1 MEFTGTSSS
10 AAARQNEEET
20 PTTMRVTKRNG
31 SFEPVDINKIVKA
44 VSRCCYNLKSVDA
57 LRIATKTI
65 SGLYDGA
72 TTKDLDKL
80 SIQTAAGLIF
90 EEPEYSRLAAR
101 LLNNYISKEV
111 ANQEIYSFSQS
122 INFGFKEGL
131 INERTAK
138 FVTENSRKLNDAIDE
153 TRNDL
158 FEFFGLRTLYDRYL
172 LKNPQKRDVIET
184 PQFFWMRVACGLS
197 ETPHEAISL
206 YKLFSSLEYIPST
219 PTLFN
224 SGAKHE
230 QLSSCFLL
238 DSPQDSLESIYD
250 RYKQIALLSKFSGGI
265 GVAYHRIRSQ
275 GSLIRGTNGFSNG
288 IIPWLKTL
296 DSSVA
301 GVNQC
306 FEPETI
312 VFTAN
317 GVKEIKNVEKCDLV
331 LGQSGN
337 YREVLEHFTYQQ
349 KDAMVEIDVKHS
361 IKPLRVTA
369 GHPFWAIQNVRIE
382 QNIDRILSQIERGVH
397 QAKWVDAGNLQKGD
411 YVAQVIP
418 QETVAVEDFTEE
430 DARMYGILLGDGHLS
445 GKKNEWGVSGNP
457 QNDTHLKFVREYLIK
472 RGIHFWETGRG
483 EETYLQIR
491 FAYSEGVAR
500 EAITGRFAG
509 YGKLNLP
516 FTREDIYN
524 ETGEKHISR
533 KFSHLPPA
541 QTKALIQGLLETDG
555 GISRGKEI
563 YFTNKSQSLVE
574 GLRYQLLRLGIPTAG
589 QYRERENAHTGTR
602 SNGTIIEFK
611 GISKSFDV
619 RIPAVPEIAELV
631 DCQPLT
637 KFNWFIWQNCI
648 WTRVRSNKSIE
659 NVPIVHD
666 LKVEGDETYMT
677 SAALVH
683 NGGKR
688 RGACCVY
695 LETWHAD
702 IEDFLELRENTGDE
716 ARRTHNLNTAN
727 WVSDLFMKR
736 VERDEMWSL
745 FDPKVVPEFPDL
757 FGAEFE
763 KAYLE
768 AEEAQLFYKQVKARD
783 LYSRMMR
790 TLAQTGNGWMTFK
803 DASNTKSNQTGKAE
817 NVIHLSNLCT
827 EILEVTNDKET
838 AVCNLGSINAARY
851 LQGGEFDF
859 EKLAKNVRL
868 AVRQL
873 DRVIDLNFYTIP
885 QAKASNMR
893 WRNIGLGIM
902 GLQDVFFQMRLPFD
916 SDEARGISAKIQ
928 EEIYFA
934 ALTASCELA
943 QEKGKHAAFDETRAA
958 EGVLQFDLWNVTP
971 ENTER
976 WDNLRAKVKEHGLR
990 NSLMIAIAPT
1000 ATIASI
1006 AGCYECIEPQ
1016 VSNLFKRET
1025 LSGDFVQINR
1035 YLVQEL
1041 KKENLWTDEI
1051 RTKIKL
1057 AEGSIQNIAEFP
1069 DELKAIYRTSWE
1081 LPMKSLIDMAAARG
1095 AFIDQSQSL
1104 NLFME
1109 SPNIGKLSSMY
1120 MYAWQKGL
1128 KTTYYLRSRPAT
1140 RIAQVTASEAKTEVK
1155 KTYTD
1160 EESLICSLENPEA
1173 CDACQ

>member
-1 MEFTGTSSS
+1 MNDSSFNSS
-10 AAARQNEEET
+10 AAVRQTEEIT
-20 PTTMRVTKRNG
+20 PTSMRVRKRNG
-31 SFEPVDINKIVKA
+31 SFEPVDINKIVRA
-44 VSRCCYNLKSVDA
+44 ISRCCYNLTSVDA

-72 TTKDLDKL
+72 TTKDLDQL

-101 LLNNYISKEV
+101 LLNNYIEKEV
-111 ANQEIYSFSQS
+111 ENQEIHSFSQS
-122 INFGFKEGL
+122 ISFGMKEGL

-138 FVTENSRKLNDAIDE
+138 FVAENSRKLNAAIDE
-153 TRNDL
+153 TSNDL
-158 FEFFGLRTLYDRYL
+158 FEFFGLRTVYDRYL
-172 LKNPQKRDVIET
+172 LKNPTSREVIES
-184 PQFFWMRVACGLS
+184 PQYFWMRVACGLS
-197 ETPHEAISL
+197 ETPHEAINL

-265 GVAYHRIRSQ
+265 GVAYTRVRSQ
-275 GSLIRGTNGFSNG
+275 GSLIKGTNGFSNG
-288 IIPWLKTL
+288 IVPWLKTL

-301 GVNQC
+301 GVNQ
-306 FEPETI
+306 
-312 VFTAN
+312 
-317 GVKEIKNVEKCDLV
+317 
-331 LGQSGN
+331 
-337 YREVLEHFTYQQ
+337 
-349 KDAMVEIDVKHS
+349 
-361 IKPLRVTA
+361 
-369 GHPFWAIQNVRIE
+369 
-382 QNIDRILSQIERGVH
+382 
-397 QAKWVDAGNLQKGD
+397 
-411 YVAQVIP
+411 
-418 QETVAVEDFTEE
+418 
-430 DARMYGILLGDGHLS
+430 
-445 GKKNEWGVSGNP
+445 
-457 QNDTHLKFVREYLIK
+457 
-472 RGIHFWETGRG
+472 
-483 EETYLQIR
+483 
-491 FAYSEGVAR
+491 
-500 EAITGRFAG
+500 
-509 YGKLNLP
+509 
-516 FTREDIYN
+516 
-524 ETGEKHISR
+524 
-533 KFSHLPPA
+533 
-541 QTKALIQGLLETDG
+541 
-555 GISRGKEI
+555 
-563 YFTNKSQSLVE
+563 
-574 GLRYQLLRLGIPTAG
+574 
-589 QYRERENAHTGTR
+589 
-602 SNGTIIEFK
+602 
-611 GISKSFDV
+611 
-619 RIPAVPEIAELV
+619 
-631 DCQPLT
+631 
-637 KFNWFIWQNCI
+637 
-648 WTRVRSNKSIE
+648 
-659 NVPIVHD
+659 
-666 LKVEGDETYMT
+666 
-677 SAALVH
+677 
-683 NGGKR
+683 GGKR
-688 RGACCVY
+688 KGACCVY

-702 IEDFLELRENTGDE
+702 IEDFLELRENTGDD

-736 VERDEMWSL
+736 VERDENWSL
-745 FDPKVVPEFPDL
+745 FDPKVVPQFPDL
-757 FGAEFE
+757 FGADFE

-768 AEEAQLFYKQVKARD
+768 AEENQLFYKQVKARD

-838 AVCNLGSINAARY
+838 AVCNLGSINVARY
-851 LQGGEFDF
+851 LTEGAFDF

-885 QAKASNMR
+885 QAKNSNMR

-916 SDEARGISAKIQ
+916 SDEAREMSAKIQ

-934 ALTASCELA
+934 ALTASCEIA
-943 QEKGKHAAFDETRAA
+943 QNKGKHAAFEETRAA
-958 EGVLQFDLWNVTP
+958 EGVFQFDLWNVTP
-971 ENTER
+971 EKTER
-976 WDNLRAKVKEHGLR
+976 WGVLREKIKEHGLR

-1081 LPMKSLIDMAAARG
+1081 LPMRSLIDMAAARG

-1140 RIAQVTASEAKTEVK
+1140 RIAQVTASEAQTEVK
-1155 KTYTD
+1155 KTYT
-1160 EESLICSLENPEA
+1160 EEEALICSLENPEA